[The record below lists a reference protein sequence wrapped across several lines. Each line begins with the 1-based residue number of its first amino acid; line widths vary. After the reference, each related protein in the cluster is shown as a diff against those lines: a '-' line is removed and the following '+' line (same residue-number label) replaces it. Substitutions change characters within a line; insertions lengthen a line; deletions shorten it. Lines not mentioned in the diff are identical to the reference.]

1 MSILSQP
8 GRRALLAGAAALSL
22 TLTVAA
28 CGGSDSGKSGS
39 AAKLTTLTLAAPNG
53 PNNLDPALNG
63 NGTPLVWYT
72 LLDYEPLI
80 RRAPD
85 GTAQP
90 GLATKWAY
98 SADRMKFVLQLR
110 EGVKFSNGEALTADA
125 VVKSLEYVK
134 KNTLFQ
140 FLVNVKK
147 FVATGPLEVT
157 LELTTPDPLLPF
169 SLDQE
174 GQVGDIIAP
183 AGVANP
189 KQLQTESFGAGPYML
204 DSKTTI
210 TNSQYV
216 YVKNP
221 NYFDPSKQQFDKVVI
236 KVIADDNATLAAL
249 RSGQVQAAQVNNNTA
264 KVGQSSGLNL
274 SKARS
279 AMVGFYLF
287 DLAGKVQ
294 PALAKQDVRQAMQ
307 YAIDR
312 TGITKAIYGES
323 AAPTQQY
330 SAEGTAGYVADLE
343 NRYPYDPAKAKEL
356 LAKAGYPNG
365 FDLDLLVQ
373 PGALNQNLLAQA
385 VAEQWKA
392 VGINVKL
399 TAPTVFADYVKEIGS
414 GKYPIGTF
422 NFYYGTHLLI
432 MQGLFTKPALYNFF
446 GYDDKQSNV
455 YAVEERK
462 YDPDSAESNKVA
474 EEFQKYVVEQA
485 FAVPVATADTL
496 MLSTK
501 SITGLDFTNKF
512 PIPDPFNWKPA
523 N

>member
-1 MSILSQP
+1 MSIMS
-8 GRRALLAGAAALSL
+8 RRGLLAGALALSTAL
-22 TLTVAA
+22 AVAA
-28 CGGSDSGKSGS
+28 CGGGS
-39 AAKLTTLTLAAPNG
+39 SSSSSSAKLTTLTLAAPNG

-63 NGTPLVWYT
+63 NGTPLVWFT
-72 LLDYEPLI
+72 QLDYEPLI
-80 RRAPD
+80 RRSPD

-90 GLATKWAY
+90 ALATKWEY
-98 SADRMKFVLQLR
+98 SADRLKFVMQLR
-110 EGVKFSNGEALTADA
+110 DGVKFSNGEALTADA

-140 FLVNVKK
+140 FLVNVKS

-157 LELTTPDPLLPF
+157 FNLSTPDPLLPF

-189 KQLQTESFGAGPYML
+189 KQLQTESFGAGPYVL

-210 TNSQYV
+210 ANSQYV

-221 NYFDPSKQQFDKVVI
+221 NYYDPSKQNFEKVVI

-264 KVGQSSGLNL
+264 TVGQSFGLNL
-274 SKARS
+274 TKARS

-294 PALAKQDVRQAMQ
+294 PALAKKEVRQAMQ

-312 TGITKAIYGES
+312 AGVTKAIYGVS
-323 AAPTQQY
+323 AAPTEQY
-330 SAEGTAGYVADLE
+330 SAEGTAGYLAGLDS
-343 NRYPYDPAKAKEL
+343 RYPYDPAKAKEL
-356 LAKAGYPNG
+356 LAQAGYPNG
-365 FDLDLLVQ
+365 FSMDLLVQ

-392 VGINVKL
+392 IGINVKL
-399 TAPTVFADYVKEIGS
+399 TAPAVFTDYVKEIGS

-455 YAVEERK
+455 YATEERK
-462 YDPDSAESNKVA
+462 YDPDSPESNKVA
-474 EEFQKYVVEQA
+474 EEFQTYVVEQA

-501 SITGLDFTNKF
+501 SITGLEFTNKF
-512 PIPDPFNWKPA
+512 PIPDPVNWKPA
-523 N
+523 S